1 MDLHVS
7 ISNTEHT
14 LALDSKDIDDDDD
27 DDNGNDRVV
36 SRRHGIQYSNKND
49 WYGSKTCV
57 IAYILEESSDVHKC
71 AYLS

>member
-27 DDNGNDRVV
+27 DDDNGNDRVV

-49 WYGSKTCV
+49 
-57 IAYILEESSDVHKC
+57 
-71 AYLS
+71 

>member
-14 LALDSKDIDDDDD
+14 LALDSKDIDDDDND
-27 DDNGNDRVV
+27 NDRVV

-49 WYGSKTCV
+49 
-57 IAYILEESSDVHKC
+57 
-71 AYLS
+71 